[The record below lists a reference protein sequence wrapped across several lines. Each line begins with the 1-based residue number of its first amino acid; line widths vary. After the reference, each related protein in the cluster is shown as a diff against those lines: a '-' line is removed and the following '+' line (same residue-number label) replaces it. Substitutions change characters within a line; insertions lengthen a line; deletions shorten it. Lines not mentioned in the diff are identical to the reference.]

1 MRISDR
7 LSGLVTAAL
16 GIAVVAMAATFPPMP
31 GQPVGPALFPT
42 VIGCGLVLFGFL
54 LAWSGAGT
62 KGTLRLAPLAQG
74 RTAWI
79 EFDEWVRRP
88 RMVVNLIL
96 VVGCLLFYSFAVDF
110 LGFLITAVIFLAVLF
125 AAFGV
130 RRALIPPVAAGVALL
145 IHYAFYSLLRVP
157 LPWGVLEAIAW

>member
-7 LSGLVTAAL
+7 LSGFVTAAL

-62 KGTLRLAPLAQG
+62 KGT
-74 RTAWI
+74 AWI

-88 RMVVNLIL
+88 RMVVNLSL

-110 LGFLITAVIFLAVLF
+110 LGFLITAVIFLAALF

-157 LPWGVLEAIAW
+157 LPWGMLEAIAW